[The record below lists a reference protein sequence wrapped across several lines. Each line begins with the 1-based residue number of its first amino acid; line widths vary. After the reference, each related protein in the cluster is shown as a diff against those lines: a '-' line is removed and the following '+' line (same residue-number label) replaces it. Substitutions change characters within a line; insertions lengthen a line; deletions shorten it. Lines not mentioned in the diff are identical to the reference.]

1 MKSLFKSARTCG
13 LLVLLVC
20 NFLSCT
26 VHLAPSYNQELV
38 TGITAQNKATL
49 EFFALV
55 ALGTKSTTYANREP
69 YYVQL
74 IGGFDALV
82 TQANARF
89 TPRNKVRQKANEA
102 LKKKGIPVLEEG
114 EIPSATALER
124 IYTTLVKMR
133 ETDQKQGV
141 TLTEVQAFKG
151 QIKIYM
157 DQALTY
163 ENALE
168 R

>member
-1 MKSLFKSARTCG
+1 M
-13 LLVLLVC
+13 
-20 NFLSCT
+20 
-26 VHLAPSYNQELV
+26 
-38 TGITAQNKATL
+38 
-49 EFFALV
+49 EFFAMV
-55 ALGTKSTTYANREP
+55 ALGTKQSTYANREP
-69 YYVQL
+69 YYNQL
-74 IGGFDALV
+74 IGSFDALV